1 MEEIKKGKDQK
12 IYHMKIKKFFMSE
25 TSQTITRRQAK
36 IQEKKLQQIWQKINV
51 LSKNNENAL

>member
-1 MEEIKKGKDQK
+1 
-12 IYHMKIKKFFMSE
+12 MKIKKFFMSE